1 MKNRNYMGEKK
12 KQIINNKLKEKNKD
26 YSVIIFDWIEGVL
39 TKTEYF
45 FETIEEA
52 KKFVE
57 TQTGDIK
64 IYNQDKQVVH
74 SEKKEKKYAKIKHK
88 EDEDS
93 YA

>member
-74 SEKKEKKYAKIKHK
+74 SEKKEKKIR
-88 EDEDS
+88 
-93 YA
+93 